1 MNKIDIAHDQV
12 PTRENRLGAITGY
25 VGTIGELNTLAI
37 GCGVQNKE
45 RGFSQASACSSGCCQ
60 GQLCSIQNVVVVD
73 HASIGCAGSAIA
85 NNVNFKGG
93 ARLRGLEYSNVRI
106 ISTNLLERDTVFGA
120 TAKLRDTI
128 IQAYQRYKP
137 DAVFVTTSC
146 VSGIIGEDIAGVL
159 EGLRR
164 VLPIP
169 LVPAFCEGF
178 KSKVWAS
185 GFDSAF
191 HAVLHGLVEPPR
203 QPQKNNKVNFVNFRG
218 SARKEI
224 IRTFGKLGVEPT
236 FLLQFATVEELKH
249 VSEARATVSICG
261 TLGSYFGNALEQ
273 QYDVPYIKTEQPHGI
288 KGYSN
293 WLRSLGQFL
302 GKEAE
307 VEVHLAEEE
316 QRTRQELTDLRN
328 KLRGKT
334 AVVGMGPSFGHNF
347 TRVLEELEVNVV
359 WAATWHFDQNYDH
372 GDIPESTKRLAAEN
386 PNLRTSVGDQQN
398 YEVVNLLTK
407 LNPDLYVTRHGG
419 SSVWSTKMGIATH
432 MLTDEFTAFG
442 YGGLVNFGNILVD
455 KLTNRALAKRLAQRI
470 KLPYTKWWLQQD
482 SFSFIQDEAC

>member
-1 MNKIDIAHDQV
+1 MNKIDIAHNQV
-12 PTRENRLGAITGY
+12 QTRENRLGAITGY
-25 VGTIGELNTLAI
+25 VGTIGDLNTLAG
-37 GCGVQNKE
+37 GCGAQNKD

-60 GQLCSIQNVVVVD
+60 GQLCSIQNVVVID
-73 HASIGCAGSAIA
+73 HAAIGCAGSAIA
-85 NNVNFKGG
+85 NNANFKGG

-106 ISTNLLERDTVFGA
+106 VSTNLLERDTVFGA

-128 IQAYQRYKP
+128 VQAFERYQP
-137 DAVFVTTSC
+137 DAIFVTTSC
-146 VSGIIGEDIAGVL
+146 VSGIIGEDIPGVL
-159 EGLRR
+159 EDLRGS
-164 VLPIP
+164 LPIP

-191 HAVLHGLVEPPR
+191 HAVLHGLVQPPR
-203 QPQKNNKVNFVNFRG
+203 QPEKNNKVNFVNFRG

-224 IRTFGKLGVEPT
+224 IRTFAKLGVEPT
-236 FLLQFATVEELKH
+236 FLLQFATVEELRR

-273 QYDVPYIKTEQPHGI
+273 QYGVPYIKTEQPHGI

-293 WLRSLGQFL
+293 WLRSLGKFL
-302 GKEAE
+302 EKEAE
-307 VEVHLAEEE
+307 VEEHLAEEE
-316 QRTRQELTDLRN
+316 QRTRQELTELRN

-372 GDIPESTKRLAAEN
+372 GDIPESTKRLASEN
-386 PNLRTSVGDQQN
+386 PNLGTSVGDQQN

-407 LNPDLYVTRHGG
+407 LKPDLYVTRHGG

-455 KLTNRALAKRLAQRI
+455 KLTNRALAKRLAERI
-470 KLPYTKWWLQQD
+470 KLPYTSWWLEQD
-482 SFSFIQDEAC
+482 SFSYIQDEAC